1 MTRYRYRWNHKTG
14 ESYEVG
20 EDNARPRAR
29 LQIMKSLEP
38 YRSPVTGEVIRSHSE
53 RRAELKRHGCID
65 ARDGPTREEAA
76 KIRERNTEESWNNHV
91 RDVAEYFS
99 DR

>member
-1 MTRYRYRWNHKTG
+1 MTG

-20 EDNARPRAR
+20 EDSAPPRPR
-29 LQIMKSLEP
+29 LQIIKSLEP
-38 YRSPVTGEVIRSHSE
+38 YRSPVTGEVIRSRSQ
-53 RRAELKRHGCID
+53 RRAEMREHGCID
-65 ARDGPTREEAA
+65 ARDGPGREEAA
-76 KIRERNTEESWNNHV
+76 KIRERNQEESWNNHV